1 MINNYI
7 KNCSLTIRLVV
18 LVVFLTAVL
27 PLIAG
32 CSSFSTISKTTKRI
46 TRNIKA
52 PDRNLKKKIGVA
64 FFENKT
70 SIVDQKL
77 EENFLNYLVENL
89 KKPCSDLI
97 MVQPGDSG
105 YPDFLIDLPR
115 QASGLIDNFNL
126 AKAGKR
132 FGLNA
137 IITSALT
144 NIRKNRQER
153 GFWWFKKTDHYVQVE
168 VVVAVYDTITGAKL
182 LDENFTHKIETE
194 DIEGEFSSTANLISA
209 SELTSA
215 FEHIASDM
223 GEQLCDAVIMQPW
236 QGSIL
241 SIDGDKIVI
250 PSGKSVGIKTGDV
263 FYVYR
268 NDDTIQGFEGQRF
281 FVPGIKTG
289 EIKIITVSP
298 DKSEAV
304 LLTGKNIVPGCSISP
319 KH

>member
-7 KNCSLTIRLVV
+7 KNCSLTLRLVI
-18 LVVFLTAVL
+18 LIVFLTPAL
-27 PLIAG
+27 PLLEG
-32 CSSFSTISKTTKRI
+32 CSSFSTLSQTTKRI

-70 SIVDQKL
+70 SLVEQKV

-89 KKPCSDLI
+89 KKPCSELI
-97 MVQPGDSG
+97 MVKPGDAG

-115 QASGLIDNFNL
+115 QPSGLIDNFNL
-126 AKAGKR
+126 SKAGKR
-132 FGLNA
+132 FGLNV
-137 IITSALT
+137 IITGALT
-144 NIRKNRQER
+144 NIRKNQQER

-168 VVVAVYDTITGAKL
+168 MSVAVYDTTTGAKL
-182 LDENFTHKIETE
+182 LDESFAHKIETE
-194 DIEGEFSSTANLISA
+194 DIEGDLSSTANLISA
-209 SELTSA
+209 PDLTSA
-215 FEHIASDM
+215 FEHIAAGL

-236 QGSIL
+236 QGAIL
-241 SIDGDKIVI
+241 SIDGDKIII
-250 PSGKSVGIKTGDV
+250 PAGINVGIKAGDV

-281 FVPGIKTG
+281 FVPGIKIG

-298 DKSEAV
+298 EQSEAV